1 MKWYEV
7 VEQEMRSVHREW
19 HRPQGG
25 LYPPKA
31 IQPRKK
37 VEMWLATFLTMRKP
51 TCCYASLASIAQAT
65 GVQERGMCQEKWQEL
80 ARPHWFPVLSGVA
93 VTNRKK
99 VPVMINGES
108 DQFIVLRDGSAAHK
122 GKGLAEWWNWI
133 GKQESNA

>member
-1 MKWYEV
+1 
-7 VEQEMRSVHREW
+7 MRSVHREW

-51 TCCYASLASIAQAT
+51 ICCCASLASTAQAT

-80 ARPHWFPVLSGVA
+80 ARPHWFPVLFGVGA
-93 VTNRKK
+93 TNRKK
-99 VPVMINGES
+99 VAAMTNGES
-108 DQFIVLRDGSAAHK
+108 DPFIVLRDGSAVHL

-133 GKQESNA
+133 RKQVSNA